1 MKAWL
6 QDLDDLARLGR
17 KDQGRNCMER
27 QWSCLLEQDNIIL
40 IIFEINDQNDVPI
53 LMLLKTRD

>member
-27 QWSCLLEQDNIIL
+27 QWSFLLEQDNVM
-40 IIFEINDQNDVPI
+40 FEINDQNDVPI
-53 LMLLKTRD
+53 